1 MNLKE
6 LQNIGEAPLWMNE
19 PSFKTLSKGY
29 LLDNETPR
37 GMYLRVAKCVAAHL
51 NKPDLEVKFF
61 DYMWKNWLCPATPIL
76 SNASTDRGL
85 VISCFGETVPDS
97 VDGIYKSVHE
107 MAMLSKYGGGVG
119 IDLSNIRGRG
129 TLIKNGAN
137 GASEGV
143 VPWAKVFDSA
153 TIATS
158 QGNVRRGAT
167 SLNLRVDHP
176 DIEEFLRIRRPLGD
190 INRQCLNVHQCVQIT
205 DDFMKLVA
213 EKDPKARTIYKE
225 ILKTRLETGEP
236 YIQFIDNVNKAN
248 PQMYKDLGLEVNMTN
263 ICSEIML
270 FSDVDHSFVCCLSS
284 LNLTRWEEWKDT
296 DLVETSIWFLDGVMS
311 EFIDKARGLPGF
323 ERAVRFAEKSRAL
336 GLGVL
341 GWHTLL
347 QQKQLP
353 FESFA
358 SMQLNALIFKKIKEK
373 ADIATRELAVEYGE
387 PEWCKGY
394 GVRNT
399 HLLAVAPTASNSI
412 ISGGVSAGI
421 EPIMANAF
429 SQRTAKGVFLVKNN
443 TLEEL
448 LDAKGKNDIET
459 WKNIVANEG
468 SVQQLDFLSKEE
480 KEIFLTAYEIN
491 QSAIIRQASQRQRF
505 IDQGQSLNLFF
516 PADADP
522 QWFHRVHKEAHEGGI
537 KALYY
542 LRSSSVLKADNAS
555 RQKDESCKSCE
566 G

>member
-1 MNLKE
+1 MLNKLKAE
-6 LQNIGEAPLWMNE
+6 GNAPQWMND

-29 LLDNETPR
+29 MLDGETPKD
-37 GMYLRVAKCVAAHL
+37 MYRRVAKTVANKL
-51 NKPDLEVKFF
+51 NKPEMEDKFF
-61 DYMWKNWLCPATPIL
+61 DYMWKNWLCPATPVL
-76 SNASTDRGL
+76 SNSGTDRGL

-107 MAMLSKYGGGVG
+107 MAMLSKFGGGVG
-119 IDLSNIRGRG
+119 VDLSNIRGRG
-129 TLIKNGAN
+129 VLIKGGAN

-143 VPWAKVFDSA
+143 TPWAKVFDSA

-167 SLNLRVDHP
+167 SLNLRVDHV

-190 INRQCLNVHQCVQIT
+190 VNRQCLNIHQCVQVT
-205 DDFMKLVA
+205 DAFMKEVA
-213 EKDPKARTIYKE
+213 DGNMRSRNIWKE

-248 PQMYKDLGLEVNMTN
+248 PQMYKDKGLEVNMTN

-358 SMQLNALIFKKIKEK
+358 SMQLNALIFKKIREK
-373 ADIATRELAVEYGE
+373 ADIATRELALEYGE
-387 PEWCKGY
+387 PEWCVGY
-394 GVRNT
+394 GVRNS

-429 SQRTAKGVFLVKNN
+429 AQRTAKGVFLIKNI

-448 LDAKGKNDIET
+448 LETKGKNDVET

-468 SVQQLDFLSKEE
+468 SVQQLNFLSAEE

-491 QSAIIRQASQRQRF
+491 QSAIIRQASQRQKY

-522 QWFHRVHKEAHEGGI
+522 KWFHKVHKEAHEGGI

-542 LRSSSVLKADNAS
+542 CRSTSMLKGDSAS
-555 RQKDESCKSCE
+555 RQKDECKACE
-566 G
+566 A

>member
-1 MNLKE
+1 MLNKLKAE
-6 LQNIGEAPLWMNE
+6 GNAPQWMND

-29 LLDNETPR
+29 MLDGETPKD
-37 GMYLRVAKCVAAHL
+37 MYRRVAKTVANKL
-51 NKPDLEVKFF
+51 NKPEMEDKFF
-61 DYMWKNWLCPATPIL
+61 DYMWKNWLCPATPVL
-76 SNASTDRGL
+76 SNSGTDRGL

-107 MAMLSKYGGGVG
+107 MAMLSKFGGGVG
-119 IDLSNIRGRG
+119 VDLSNIRGRG
-129 TLIKNGAN
+129 VLIKGGAN

-143 VPWAKVFDSA
+143 TPWAKVFDSA

-167 SLNLRVDHP
+167 SLNLRVDHV

-190 INRQCLNVHQCVQIT
+190 VNRQCLNIHQCVQVT
-205 DDFMKLVA
+205 DAFMKEVA
-213 EKDPKARTIYKE
+213 DGNMRSRNIWKE

-248 PQMYKDLGLEVNMTN
+248 PQMYKDKGLEVNMTN

-358 SMQLNALIFKKIKEK
+358 SMQLNALIFKKIREK
-373 ADIATRELAVEYGE
+373 ADIATRELALEYGE
-387 PEWCKGY
+387 PEWCVGY
-394 GVRNT
+394 GVRNS

-429 SQRTAKGVFLVKNN
+429 AQRTAKGVFLIKNI

-448 LDAKGKNDIET
+448 LETKGKNDVET

-468 SVQQLDFLSKEE
+468 SVQQLNFLSAEE

-491 QSAIIRQASQRQRF
+491 QSAIIRQASQRQKY

-522 QWFHRVHKEAHEGGI
+522 AWFHKVHKEAHEGGI

>member
-1 MNLKE
+1 MLNKLKQ
-6 LQNIGEAPLWMNE
+6 LGEAPQWMNE

-29 LLDNETPR
+29 LLENETPK
-37 GMYLRVAKCVAAHL
+37 GMYTRVAKAVARRL
-51 NKPDLEVKFF
+51 NKPEMEVKFF
-61 DYMWKNWLCPATPIL
+61 DYMWRNFLCPATPVL
-76 SNASTDRGL
+76 SNMDTDRGL

-119 IDLSNIRGRG
+119 VDLSNIRGRG

-153 TIATS
+153 TVATS

-190 INRQCLNVHQCVQIT
+190 TNRQCLNVHQCVQIT

-213 EKDPKARTIYKE
+213 EKDPKARTVYKE

-248 PQMYKDLGLEVNMTN
+248 PQMYKDKGLEVNMTN

-358 SMQLNALIFKKIKEK
+358 SMQLNALIFKKIREK
-373 ADIATRELAVEYGE
+373 ADLATRQLALEYGE
-387 PEWCKGY
+387 PEWCVGY
-394 GVRNT
+394 GVRNS

-429 SQRTAKGVFLVKNN
+429 AQRTAKGVFLIKNI

-448 LDAKGKNDIET
+448 LETKGKNDVET

-468 SVQQLDFLSKEE
+468 SVQQLNFLSAEE

-491 QSAIIRQASQRQRF
+491 QSAIIRQASQRQKY

-522 QWFHRVHKEAHEGGI
+522 KWFHKVHKEAHEGGI

-542 LRSSSVLKADNAS
+542 CRSTSMLKGDSAS
-555 RQKDESCKSCE
+555 RQKDECKACE
-566 G
+566 A